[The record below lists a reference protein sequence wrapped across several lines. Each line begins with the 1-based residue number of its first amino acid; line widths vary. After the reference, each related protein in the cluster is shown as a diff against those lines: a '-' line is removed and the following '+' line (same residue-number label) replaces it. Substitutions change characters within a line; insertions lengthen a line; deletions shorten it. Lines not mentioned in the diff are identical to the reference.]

1 MSRCESPL
9 WAIETVEEQHAAGGA
24 PRSLWDR
31 IESHLRPQE
40 VFTIRRTIGE
50 SVLDRNEGLW
60 REVDALEDILAEAQ
74 DQNKHTWRTIAARPT
89 MAPGLERTLLEA
101 HLRLLLGKLGV
112 SSGTQGGKGGLAS
125 ISPSSSG
132 DGGGS
137 GCRSAT
143 VGRPRPHTF
152 REDDLCRRSSTRSC
166 CATTAGSPGEDSS
179 PGGKCLNGRKASY
192 ARSRSSSSSSC
203 SAPTTPYV
211 PLETQQDRAVYEFL
225 STSGEYDGL
234 SGGAAGRGGNGTHG
248 EEGRGG
254 SEGTAVGNSRSRPE
268 TGRRPGSSRSARSA
282 PECLESG
289 RCVTVAT
296 IDTALGELRAAFE
309 EEAQNLLEEVAD
321 LTGLLEDEAAVKA
334 DAERRSRRHPGPKAG
349 DNGGKSNAAANDSIP
364 SSELR
369 RYGKKLEEAVRSRE
383 HAADVAQR
391 LALPR
396 QRAPGLEPG
405 CGGKDGRKKGRGGT
419 TVSPVS
425 RSSRSS
431 QDLPGSAARLQ
442 SSRHRGPGG
451 GRKASIGRG
460 SGSIGGGP
468 SVEAKARGEDKAVG
482 RRGGG
487 GERGA
492 LATKLRGAVRASRE
506 EEVADDNKFWN

>member
-9 WAIETVEEQHAAGGA
+9 WAIETVEEQHTAGGA

-40 VFTIRRTIGE
+40 
-50 SVLDRNEGLW
+50 N
-60 REVDALEDILAEAQ
+60 
-74 DQNKHTWRTIAARPT
+74 QNKQTWQKIAARPT

-112 SSGTQGGKGGLAS
+112 PSGNQGGKGGLAS
-125 ISPSSSG
+125 MSPSSSG
-132 DGGGS
+132 GGGGS
-137 GCRSAT
+137 GCGSAS

-152 REDDLCRRSSTRSC
+152 REDDLCRRSSTRPC

-179 PGGKCLNGRKASY
+179 PRRKCLNGRKASY
-192 ARSRSSSSSSC
+192 ARRRSSSSSSC
-203 SAPTTPYV
+203 SEPTTPYV

-225 STSGEYDGL
+225 STSGECDGL

-248 EEGRGG
+248 EAERGG
-254 SEGTAVGNSRSRPE
+254 SEGAAVGNSRSRPG

-334 DAERRSRRHPGPKAG
+334 DDERQSRRHLGPKAG
-349 DNGGKSNAAANDSIP
+349 DYGGKSNAAAAAANDPIP

-405 CGGKDGRKKGRGGT
+405 CGGKDGKKKGRGGM
-419 TVSPVS
+419 TVAPVS

-431 QDLPGSAARLQ
+431 EDLPGSTARLE
-442 SSRHRGPGG
+442 SSRHRGPGV

-460 SGSIGGGP
+460 SGSIGSGP
-468 SVEAKARGEDKAVG
+468 SVEDKARGEDKAVG

-506 EEVADDNKFWN
+506 EEVVDDDKYWK

>member
-9 WAIETVEEQHAAGGA
+9 WAIETVEERHTAGGA

-40 VFTIRRTIGE
+40 
-50 SVLDRNEGLW
+50 
-60 REVDALEDILAEAQ
+60 
-74 DQNKHTWRTIAARPT
+74 DQNKQTWQKIAARPT
-89 MAPGLERTLLEA
+89 MAPGLERTLLET

-112 SSGTQGGKGGLAS
+112 PSGTQEGKGGLALM
-125 ISPSSSG
+125 SPRSG
-132 DGGGS
+132 GGGGGS
-137 GCRSAT
+137 GCGSAT
-143 VGRPRPHTF
+143 AGRPRPHTF

-166 CATTAGSPGEDSS
+166 CATTNGSPEEDSS
-179 PGGKCLNGRKASY
+179 PRRKSVNGRKASY
-192 ARSRSSSSSSC
+192 GRRSSSSSSSC
-203 SAPTTPYV
+203 IAPSTPYV

-225 STSGEYDGL
+225 STSGGCDGI

-248 EEGRGG
+248 GGERGG
-254 SEGTAVGNSRSRPE
+254 SGGAAVGDSRSRPE

-289 RCVTVAT
+289 RCVTVGT

-321 LTGLLEDEAAVKA
+321 LTGLLEDEATLKT
-334 DAERRSRRHPGPKAG
+334 DDERRSRRHLGPKAG
-349 DNGGKSNAAANDSIP
+349 DNGGTAAANDPIP

-405 CGGKDGRKKGRGGT
+405 CGGKDGRKKVRGG
-419 TVSPVS
+419 VAVAPAS
-425 RSSRSS
+425 RSSRCS
-431 QDLPGSAARLQ
+431 QDLPGSAARLE

-451 GRKASIGRG
+451 ARKASIGRG
-460 SGSIGGGP
+460 IGSSGSGS
-468 SVEAKARGEDKAVG
+468 SVEDKARSEDKAVG
-482 RRGGG
+482 RRGAGR
-487 GERGA
+487 ERGA

-506 EEVADDNKFWN
+506 EEVVDDDKFWK